1 MSSEYKKDITAV
13 SKRTE
18 KGTAFLEPGDQS
30 IVVRSA
36 SFSYTVK
43 KIEKLAS
50 GLHLVTNS
58 IPVTESVRERMRDA
72 SLRIL
77 SNFLMIDS
85 GTNELVIR
93 HITAIEN
100 SIIELIMLLNIAHT
114 AEYISFMNK
123 DVLIREYTQLLEFI
137 REHRGTL
144 TAEDTAISD
153 EFFKFVDEGKI
164 VVKCY
169 TYPEYEKIY
178 TELFSKIREDGEVK
192 RLVIDSFNCF
202 FSSVSHPES
211 LIISTEVNIRR
222 MINQAFS
229 MIRDKGL
236 TTILILEMQQDYR
249 YGFYYNIPYL
259 VDGII
264 NLDFLELGM
273 IERRIFI
280 PKMRNKIIK

>member
-50 GLHLVTNS
+50 GLHLVTNF

-153 EFFKFVDEGKI
+153 EFFNVPFPKESNQSSTRLGTTVSKGQDAHEGTGAISIKDTSKPITTQRQTSVRTDTNGSLTKRRDSRRSVILGLLKNQTKISIKDVSSIISDCSEKTLQRELLAMVDEG
-164 VVKCY
+164 V
-169 TYPEYEKIY
+169 
-178 TELFSKIREDGEVK
+178 
-192 RLVIDSFNCF
+192 
-202 FSSVSHPES
+202 
-211 LIISTEVNIRR
+211 
-222 MINQAFS
+222 
-229 MIRDKGL
+229 L
-236 TTILILEMQQDYR
+236 TKE
-249 YGFYYNIPYL
+249 G
-259 VDGII
+259 
-264 NLDFLELGM
+264 
-273 IERRIFI
+273 ERRWSTYSLAT
-280 PKMRNKIIK
+280 